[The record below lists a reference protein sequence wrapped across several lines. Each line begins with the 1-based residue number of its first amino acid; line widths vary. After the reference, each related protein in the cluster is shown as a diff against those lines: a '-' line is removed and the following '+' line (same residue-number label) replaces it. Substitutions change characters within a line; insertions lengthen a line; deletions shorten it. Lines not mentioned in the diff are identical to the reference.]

1 MITVTCPSCSHEL
14 KLPDNLAGRQGKCP
28 SCQNL
33 IVIPAADASPPA
45 QQNAPDAA
53 SKPLPPGMGSV
64 PASPVPAAPAQ
75 PPVAAPPVINTQA
88 PQPVQPVAPAA
99 PVINTAPPAAAPAQ
113 QAPMQPPVVTPPMI
127 NTQAPQPVQPV
138 APAAPVI
145 NTAPPEQPAA
155 PTAASASPFVTPQA
169 DEVTPAPGAP
179 AGFPQIDT
187 TGNSN
192 ASPFP
197 QINTEA
203 TGSSAPTDPLVAY
216 QARQKGKSKK
226 VLLLGGGLLGIGA
239 IVTVLFLFVFTGG
252 GSNTLAGLTRE
263 ILGEANSAIGS
274 ISSITD
280 AGTAQSTAEDLKA
293 LVPTLQD
300 IVKRFKD
307 KVANTSKEDLIK
319 EIEALLDDPSIK
331 NELVSLIKQALPLQ
345 TKLENLPPD
354 AMIALGT
361 AILELQNSATT
372 LGTDFEQA
380 MSALETKVPQPDI
393 APLLPKALNL
403 LTSVMTEV
411 PELVALMDGGIAGL
425 SGGFGG
431 MFGGGGDE
439 FEDDSIFMDEDGGL
453 MDGGLEEFG
462 EAAPENPF
470 E

>member
-28 SCQNL
+28 SCQTL
-33 IVIPAADASPPA
+33 IVIPAADAS
-45 QQNAPDAA
+45 
-53 SKPLPPGMGSV
+53 
-64 PASPVPAAPAQ
+64 
-75 PPVAAPPVINTQA
+75 PPVINTQA

-99 PVINTAPPAAAPAQ
+99 PVINTAPPAATPAQ
-113 QAPMQPPVVTPPMI
+113 QAPMQPPVVTPPSAAAPQPIAPVAPAAPAQPPVATPPVI

-138 APAAPVI
+138 ASAAPVI

-155 PTAASASPFVTPQA
+155 PTAASASPFVTPQTG
-169 DEVTPAPGAP
+169 EVTPAPGAP

-203 TGSSAPTDPLVAY
+203 TGSSAPTDPGVAY

-239 IVTVLFLFVFTGG
+239 VVTVLFLFVFTGG

-307 KVANTSKEDLIK
+307 KVANTSKEDLIT

-354 AMIALGT
+354 AMIALDT

-380 MSALETKVPQPDI
+380 MSALEAKVPPSDI

-403 LTSVMTEV
+403 LTSVITEV
-411 PELVALMDGGIAGL
+411 PELSALMDSGIPGL
-425 SGGFGG
+425 GGGFGG
-431 MFGGGGDE
+431 MLGGGGDE

>member
-53 SKPLPPGMGSV
+53 SKPLPPGMGSA
-64 PASPVPAAPAQ
+64 PASPAPPAAALAQQASVQPPVVTPPSAATPQPIAPVAPAAPAQ

-88 PQPVQPVAPAA
+88 P
-99 PVINTAPPAAAPAQ
+99 
-113 QAPMQPPVVTPPMI
+113 
-127 NTQAPQPVQPV
+127 QPV

-169 DEVTPAPGAP
+169 GEVTPAPGAP

-203 TGSSAPTDPLVAY
+203 TGSSAPTDPVVAY

-239 IVTVLFLFVFTGG
+239 VVAVLFLFVFTGG

-263 ILGEANSAIGS
+263 ILSEANSAIGS

-280 AGTAQSTAEDLKA
+280 AGTAQSAAEDLKA

-331 NELVSLIKQALPLQ
+331 NELVSLIKQAIPLQ

-411 PELVALMDGGIAGL
+411 PELVALMDGDIAGL

-431 MFGGGGDE
+431 MFGGGGDK
-439 FEDDSIFMDEDGGL
+439 FEDASDLMDDDGGL

>member
-1 MITVTCPSCSHEL
+1 MIIVTCPSCSHEL

-28 SCQNL
+28 SCQKL
-33 IVIPAADASPPA
+33 IVIPAADAAPPA
-45 QQNAPDAA
+45 QQNVPDST
-53 SKPLPPGMGSV
+53 SKPLPPGMSSA
-64 PASPVPAAPAQ
+64 PASPAPPAAVPAQQASVQPPVVTPPSSAAPQPIAPVAPAAPAP
-75 PPVAAPPVINTQA
+75 PPVAVPPVINTQA
-88 PQPVQPVAPAA
+88 PQPVQP
-99 PVINTAPPAAAPAQ
+99 I
-113 QAPMQPPVVTPPMI
+113 
-127 NTQAPQPVQPV
+127 

-145 NTAPPEQPAA
+145 NTAPPEQPAT

-169 DEVTPAPGAP
+169 GEITPAPEVP
-179 AGFPQIDT
+179 AGFPQINT

-203 TGSSAPTDPLVAY
+203 TGASPPTDPVGAY

-239 IVTVLFLFVFTGG
+239 VVAILFLFVFTGG
-252 GSNTLAGLTRE
+252 GSNSLAGLTRE
-263 ILGEANSAIGS
+263 ILGEVNSAIGP

-280 AGTAQSTAEDLKA
+280 AGTAQNAADDLKA
-293 LVPTLQD
+293 IVPTLQD
-300 IVKRFKD
+300 IAKRFKD

-331 NELVSLIKQALPLQ
+331 NELVSLIKQVLPLQ

-354 AMIALGT
+354 AVLALGT
-361 AILELQNSATT
+361 AMVELQNSAAT

-380 MSALETKVPQPDI
+380 FSALEAKAPQSDF

-403 LTSVMTEV
+403 LTNVMTEV
-411 PELVALMDGGIAGL
+411 PELSALMDTGIPGL
-425 SGGFGG
+425 GGGFGG
-431 MFGGGGDE
+431 MFGGGDE
-439 FEDDSIFMDEDGGL
+439 FEDESVFMDEDGGL
-453 MDGGLEEFG
+453 MDGGLEEFD